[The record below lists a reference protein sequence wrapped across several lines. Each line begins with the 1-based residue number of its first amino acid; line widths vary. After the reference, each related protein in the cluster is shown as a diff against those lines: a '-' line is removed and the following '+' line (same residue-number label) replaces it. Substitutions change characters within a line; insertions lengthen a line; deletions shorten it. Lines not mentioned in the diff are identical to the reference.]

1 MTDTLESTQINHPAA
16 IVSRQILLSTAQEA
30 IQGYNT
36 WSLASI
42 LSCRAPT
49 CVHYILPSSLHRPP
63 LNNEQYA
70 AYFTPIMPA
79 FEHFHLTVH
88 DSIVDEVARKV
99 LMHVSSSAST
109 ALGPY
114 NNEYMLI
121 LHMTEDGRKVEKFY
135 EFVDSA
141 YSADYMRR
149 LRDAMAESAQ
159 GTRE

>member
-1 MTDTLESTQINHPAA
+1 
-16 IVSRQILLSTAQEA
+16 
-30 IQGYNT
+30 
-36 WSLASI
+36 
-42 LSCRAPT
+42 
-49 CVHYILPSSLHRPP
+49 
-63 LNNEQYA
+63 
-70 AYFTPIMPA
+70 MPA

-99 LMHVSSSAST
+99 LMYVSSSAST

-121 LHMTEDGRKVEKFY
+121 LHMTEDGRRVEKFY
-135 EFVDSA
+135 EFVDGA